1 MSVYKLQSSRFNLV
15 EQSEFV
21 GDEQR
26 LFYTTDPFKL
36 YISDGQTPGGTEIPL
51 GASLDYVDAR
61 IEELIDGAP
70 VLLDTLN
77 ELAAAIG
84 DDENFAVTITNELAN
99 KLDINDFETQFD
111 INLATINTD
120 EVNEG
125 STNLYYTDARVKTE
139 LESGDIDKIVF
150 DTTYGNGAEVPGTL
164 SWSQKD
170 GTLNIYHPGGPV
182 QQVGQEQ
189 YAHVRNNTGV
199 TIPDGTVVQFAGA
212 EIDGEARLEVMPFL
226 ADGAYP
232 SLYTLGI
239 TTQSIA
245 DGDDG
250 RVTVWGKVRDLNTT
264 GTPYGETWS
273 IGQVLY
279 ASPTV
284 TGGFTNVKPT
294 APNNVVPV
302 AAVLRVDATVGEIF
316 VRPTIEQRYD
326 YGTVSSTQTQTLA
339 TINTPTAVTFDT
351 IQNYIGVSVVSN
363 SQVTFAQSGLYTL
376 NFNIQALSSSS
387 SAKQV
392 YFWLRKNGVD
402 VPYTTRIKTL
412 TGNGVYN
419 TLHVAYNASLGV
431 NEYVELMWASDDT
444 TVTLVSAP
452 ATAFAPS
459 SPSAYLHI
467 DQSAL

>member
-1 MSVYKLQSSRFNLV
+1 MSVYKLQASRFNLV
-15 EQSEFV
+15 EQAEFV

-150 DTTYGNGAEVPGTL
+150 DTTHVDNAEIPGTL
-164 SWSQKD
+164 SWSEKD

-189 YAHVRNNTGV
+189 YAYVRNNTGS
-199 TIPDGTVVQFAGA
+199 TIPDGTVVQFIGA

-226 ADGAYP
+226 ADGTYP

-245 DGDDG
+245 DGTDG

-264 GTPYGETWS
+264 GSTVGETWMM
-273 IGQVLY
+273 GQELY
-279 ASPTV
+279 ANPTI
-284 TGGFTNVKPT
+284 TGALTNVKPT
-294 APNNVVPV
+294 SPNNVVPV
-302 AAVLRVDATVGEIF
+302 AAVLRVDATAGEIF

-326 YGTVSSTQTQTLA
+326 YGTVSSTQTQVPTVV
-339 TINTPTAVTFDT
+339 NTPYAITFDT
-351 IQNYIGVSVVSN
+351 LENYIGVSIVN
-363 SQVTFAQSGLYTL
+363 NTEVTFTQSGLYTL
-376 NFNIQALSSSS
+376 NFNVQSLSGSSSV
-387 SAKQV
+387 KEL

-402 VPYTTRIKTL
+402 VPYTTRIKSI

-419 TLHVAYNASLGV
+419 TMHVAYNVSMDAG
-431 NEYVELMWASDDT
+431 EHIEIMWASNDT
-444 TVTLVSAP
+444 DVSLSAAP